1 MFSDCDKAY
10 KSVADFMATY
20 AIGDLQGCFKQLQH
34 LLELIA
40 FSSSRDRLW
49 FVGDLVNRGPDS
61 LSLLRFIS
69 QLGDSAATVLGNHD
83 LHLLLVAE
91 EIASQRRGDTL
102 QAILDAPDRDQ
113 LIYWLR
119 HQKILHI
126 EDDYVLVHAGLLP
139 SWPTPF
145 ALELAQEVE
154 AALQSSGYADLLLH
168 LYGNQPDQWRDDLK
182 SYDRL
187 RLIVNA
193 LTRLRVCTKEGRMD
207 FSYKGP
213 LETIPSGYF
222 PWFDVPG
229 RQSQKSTIIFGH
241 WSAIRLQLR
250 HNLIALD
257 TGCLWGGQLTAIRL
271 EDQKIFQAPCAQPV
285 KQAGVKLRVR

>member
-1 MFSDCDKAY
+1 
-10 KSVADFMATY
+10 MATY

-34 LLELIA
+34 LLELIV
-40 FSSSRDRLW
+40 FSPSRDKLW
-49 FVGDLVNRGPDS
+49 FVGDIVNRGPDS

-69 QLGDSAATVLGNHD
+69 QLGNSATTVLGNHD

-91 EIASQRRGDTL
+91 KIVPQRDGDTL
-102 QAILDAPDRDQ
+102 QAILNAPDCDQ
-113 LIYWLR
+113 LLYWLR
-119 HQKILHI
+119 HQRMLHI
-126 EDDYVLVHAGLLP
+126 EDEYVLVHAGLLP
-139 SWPTPF
+139 SWPALF

-154 AALQSSGYADLLLH
+154 AVLQDNHYADLLLH
-168 LYGNQPDQWRDDLK
+168 LYGNQPDQWHDHLK
-182 SYDRL
+182 SNDRL
-187 RLIVNA
+187 RLIVNV
-193 LTRLRVCTKEGRMD
+193 LTRLRVCTAAGKMD

-213 LETIPSGYF
+213 LETIPEGYF
-222 PWFDVPG
+222 PWFDVPD

-271 EDQKIFQAPCAQPV
+271 EDRKIFQVPCAQPV
-285 KQAGVKLRVR
+285 KQAGVKSLVL

>member
-1 MFSDCDKAY
+1 
-10 KSVADFMATY
+10 MATY

-34 LLELIA
+34 LLEFIA
-40 FSSSRDRLW
+40 FSPSRDRLW
-49 FVGDLVNRGPDS
+49 FVGDIVNRGPDS

-69 QLGDSAATVLGNHD
+69 QLGDSATIVLGNHD

-91 EIASQRRGDTL
+91 EITSQRSGDTL
-102 QAILDAPDRDQ
+102 QAILNAPDRDQ
-113 LIYWLR
+113 LLYWLR
-119 HQKILHI
+119 HQKMLHV

-139 SWPTPF
+139 SWPASF

-154 AALQSSGYADLLLH
+154 ATLQSNDYTDLLLH
-168 LYGNQPDQWRDDLK
+168 LYGNQPDQWHDDLK

-193 LTRLRVCTKEGRMD
+193 LTRLRVCTKEGKID

-213 LETIPSGYF
+213 LETIPGGYF
-222 PWFDVPG
+222 PWFDVPS

-257 TGCLWGGQLTAIRL
+257 TGCLWGAELTAIRL
-271 EDQKIFQAPCAQPV
+271 EDRKIFQVPCVQPV
-285 KQAGVKLRVR
+285 KRAGVKSHAR